1 MSRLGDLYKAMETL
15 RKEGLSL
22 NEDLERQ
29 VSELEENII
38 KKEILPIVTETIER
52 ALKQVEREL
61 VLVVDYHPGLPISV
75 SLSRKTNITELI
87 EAKRLEADP
96 EVNHKEFGPRKN
108 KRTQIAPR
116 TGLCI
121 YRKDGS
127 IIQERD
133 AATTFTS
140 AIMEAGLMRV
150 RELNVRFCGI
160 NVVSTTKDKKYGNT
174 QREAAP
180 GLFVLTHSSTKDK
193 KKMLDT
199 IISFGD
205 YGQKKDSQ
213 YTGIIPTCKYIAR
226 RLFVPLDVVKV
237 SYPTAYKHK
246 ILLPFLPV
254 FRIIK
259 KNVLFHLHINILFN
273 GIIIIVFIW

>member
-1 MSRLGDLYKAMETL
+1 MSRLSDLYKALETW

-22 NEDLERQ
+22 NEDLEKQ
-29 VSELEENII
+29 VSELEEEII

-61 VLVVDYHPGLPISV
+61 VLVVDYHPGMPISV

-127 IIQERD
+127 ILQERD

-193 KKMLDT
+193 KKMLDK
-199 IISFGD
+199 INKALKMGWRIE
-205 YGQKKDSQ
+205 
-213 YTGIIPTCKYIAR
+213 I
-226 RLFVPLDVVKV
+226 VK
-237 SYPTAYKHK
+237 
-246 ILLPFLPV
+246 
-254 FRIIK
+254 
-259 KNVLFHLHINILFN
+259 
-273 GIIIIVFIW
+273 

>member
-38 KKEILPIVTETIER
+38 KKEILPIVTETIEP
-52 ALKQVEREL
+52 ALKQVQREL
-61 VLVVDYHPGLPISV
+61 VLVVDYHPGMPISV

-127 IIQERD
+127 ILQERD

-193 KKMLDT
+193 KKMLDK
-199 IISFGD
+199 INKALKMGWRIE
-205 YGQKKDSQ
+205 
-213 YTGIIPTCKYIAR
+213 I
-226 RLFVPLDVVKV
+226 VK
-237 SYPTAYKHK
+237 
-246 ILLPFLPV
+246 
-254 FRIIK
+254 
-259 KNVLFHLHINILFN
+259 
-273 GIIIIVFIW
+273 

>member
-1 MSRLGDLYKAMETL
+1 MSRLSDLYKAMETL

-38 KKEILPIVTETIER
+38 KKEILPIVTETIEP
-52 ALKQVEREL
+52 ALKQVQREL
-61 VLVVDYHPGLPISV
+61 VLVVDYHPGMPISV

-127 IIQERD
+127 ILQERD

-193 KKMLDT
+193 KKMLDK
-199 IISFGD
+199 IN
-205 YGQKKDSQ
+205 
-213 YTGIIPTCKYIAR
+213 
-226 RLFVPLDVVKV
+226 
-237 SYPTAYKHK
+237 K
-246 ILLPFLPV
+246 ILKMGW
-254 FRIIK
+254 RIE
-259 KNVLFHLHINILFN
+259 
-273 GIIIIVFIW
+273 IVK